1 MFFAAFF
8 VITAVAGLPLD
19 WIGQHYERAYGIS
32 VQGWGSWLGDEAK
45 ALGLTLVFGVP
56 ILLLFNWIVRRWP
69 RRYWLGIW
77 VVTLPILVLLIFVA
91 PLLAPIF
98 YKFEPLEKTIP
109 RWWQSWRKLWRAR
122 EPTSRPIACI

>member
-1 MFFAAFF
+1 MA
-8 VITAVAGLPLD
+8 T
-19 WIGQHYERAYGIS
+19 RR
-32 VQGWGSWLGDEAK
+32 K

-77 VVTLPILVLLIFVA
+77 VVTLPILVLVIFIA

-98 YKFEPLEKTIP
+98 DKFEPLQKIMP
-109 RWWQSWRKLWRAR
+109 RWWRSWRKWWRAP
-122 EPTSRPIACI
+122 EPIFRPIACT